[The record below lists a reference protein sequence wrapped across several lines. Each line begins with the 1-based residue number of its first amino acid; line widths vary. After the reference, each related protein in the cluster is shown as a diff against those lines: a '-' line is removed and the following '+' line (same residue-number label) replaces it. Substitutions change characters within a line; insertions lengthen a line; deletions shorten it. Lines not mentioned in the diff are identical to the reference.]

1 MGNHHSASCLR
12 SLSFPCSSDLRK
24 LARVL
29 FAVDVIW
36 VLAHVL
42 LHEWTRRATLVGQA
56 ACWTTL
62 TSWTALNRTVCVA
75 GSRSIVAASRVVLV
89 SSLARVNQVCGHVW
103 PTPCN
108 CVSSYLRRAGHQP
121 VHVLIW
127 LAIALA
133 ILLLLSEAACSKC
146 SVHLLSL
153 LPISLWSTFCTG
165 SHFLARW
172 TSRWN
177 TADSSNS
184 GASVVLCRC
193 VVWNTWR
200 LQVWVEVAFLLVV
213 NGLVADP
220 SSISS
225 RSCQSALNTLML
237 TQHGRWVRSLTT
249 FCGLVVV
256 PSAAVVAR
264 FGGWVPQLVLSW
276 ARSFLVNGWY
286 VRHSLLVTSIS
297 SLVPSS
303 PSLLTWSCVVGSWI
317 LKAAISWAW
326 ASTSKLAWS
335 CVASCTA
342 AATSWRVVV
351 SVTCSSSVGRRVI
364 RLSSLSRVGL
374 IIKVSSL
381 VVNSNHFQTLLKLR
395 NSILI

>member
-89 SSLARVNQVCGHVW
+89 SSLARVNQVCGHVR

-213 NGLVADP
+213 NGLVADS

-276 ARSFLVNGWY
+276 ARSFLVNGW
-286 VRHSLLVTSIS
+286 
-297 SLVPSS
+297 
-303 PSLLTWSCVVGSWI
+303 SCVVGSWI
-317 LKAAISWAW
+317 LKAAISWAG

-335 CVASCTA
+335 CVSSCAA
-342 AATSWRVVV
+342 AATSWRVIV

-364 RLSSLSRVGL
+364 RLSGLRRVGL